1 MTTREQ
7 NYKHKQPKRM
17 GSVKQFLET
26 YPWFTNGGTRA
37 LLFNDTDG
45 FRSECAIKI
54 GSKVLIDFD
63 AVDEW
68 LDAHRE
74 AA

>member
-1 MTTREQ
+1 MSTKEAHYRS
-7 NYKHKQPKRM
+7 KQTKRL
-17 GSVKQFLET
+17 GSIKQLVGA
-26 YPWFTNGGTRA
+26 YPGFSNGGVRA
-37 LLFNDTDG
+37 WLFYDTDA
-45 FRSECAIKI
+45 FRTQCAIKI

-74 AA
+74 SA